1 MMIDGRYQNQGY
13 GKAALAMLIERIKA
27 QPDCR
32 AIELDYDRDNFAAAR
47 LYTACGFQPITENE
61 DGEILARLDVH
72 GT

>member
-1 MMIDGRYQNQGY
+1 
-13 GKAALAMLIERIKA
+13 MLIERIKA